1 MQTFELKFEI
11 VTTIT
16 ELKHTGLT
24 VIFTPGFPIHLGER
38 GDLEPILKTKFCF
51 NKLV

>member
-24 VIFTPGFPIHLGER
+24 VIFKSNEIEKR
-38 GDLEPILKTKFCF
+38 KF
-51 NKLV
+51 LT